1 MARRMQKNSQKS
13 RNSITHPLQQF
24 CPAVSVIIPM
34 YNAEKYI
41 GECLDSI
48 LAQTFTN
55 FEVIVVD
62 DCSTDNSPAIVE
74 SYIPKFDGRLKLS
87 HMKKN
92 SGNAALP
99 RNKGLV
105 LSQGEY
111 IYFMDSDDW
120 IAPTALEEL
129 YTLAK
134 KFDADVLYGERHF
147 ETDEDGKNA
156 RLVSR
161 QFGKVVDQPTL
172 ETEDLKERVQ
182 ILLQKDIFGP
192 PWNELVRRDVLV
204 ENEIVFPEVRPG
216 DDHIWALNLFFS
228 TKKFLRVPTVSYF
241 WRQTDTS
248 LTRVQKTPQ
257 KYTTLWLTVAIMGLK
272 CLDEILSRIKFF
284 EENFQY
290 RYAVLNYLV
299 ERKFKLSFHAS
310 LQLPPFEVYRAI
322 KQEFGDKLGEYD
334 VLVSALCTLINTQ
347 QKMFAVNQQKFN
359 EFAAQAQK
367 RIAELEAQLKNK

>member
-1 MARRMQKNSQKS
+1 MATGTQKLS
-13 RNSITHPLQQF
+13 RKTVEESSD
-24 CPAVSVIIPM
+24 CPAISVIIPM
-34 YNAEKYI
+34 YNTEKYI
-41 GECLDSI
+41 GNCLNSI
-48 LAQTFTN
+48 LAQTFKN

-74 SYIPKFDGRLKLS
+74 SYIPKFDWRLKLS

-105 LSQGEY
+105 ISQGEY
-111 IYFMDSDDW
+111 IYFMDADDW
-120 IAPTALEEL
+120 I
-129 YTLAK
+129 
-134 KFDADVLYGERHF
+134 ADVLYGENHF

-161 QFGKVVDQPTL
+161 QLGKLVDQPTF
-172 ETEDLKERVQ
+172 ETDDLKERVR

-216 DDHIWALNLFFS
+216 DDHIWIVNLFF
-228 TKKFLRVPTVSYF
+228 TAKKFLRVPTVSYF
-241 WRQTDTS
+241 WRQTDIS

-257 KYTTLWLTVAIMGLK
+257 KYTTLWLTAAIMGLK
-272 CLDEILSRIKFF
+272 YLDEILSRIKFF
-284 EENFQY
+284 EEDFQY
-290 RYAVLNYLV
+290 RYAVLNYFV
-299 ERKFKLSFHAS
+299 KRKFKLSLNAS
-310 LQLPPFEVYRAI
+310 LNLPPFEVYRAI

-334 VLVSALCTLINTQ
+334 VLIAALCTLVNTQ
-347 QKMFAVNQQKFN
+347 QKMSIINQQKFN

-367 RIAELEAQLKNK
+367 RIAELEAQLKTK

>member
-1 MARRMQKNSQKS
+1 MARHNQKPSRKS
-13 RNSITHPLQQF
+13 VTASVAPA
-24 CPAVSVIIPM
+24 AVSVVIPM
-34 YNAEKYI
+34 YNAEKFI

-62 DCSTDNSPAIVE
+62 DCSTDSSSAIVE
-74 SYIPKFDGRLKLS
+74 NYIPKFGGRLKLS

-105 LSQGEY
+105 ISQGEY
-111 IYFMDSDDW
+111 IYFMDADDW
-120 IAPTALEEL
+120 IASTALEEL

-134 KFDADVLYGERHF
+134 DYDADVLYGEKHF

-161 QFGKVVDQPTL
+161 QFGKLVEQPTL
-172 ETEDLKERVQ
+172 ETEDLEKRVQ

-192 PWNELVRRDVLV
+192 PWNELVRRDMLV
-204 ENEIVFPEVRPG
+204 ENEIIFPEVRPG

-228 TKKFLRVPTVSYF
+228 AKKFLRVPQVSYF
-241 WRQTDTS
+241 WRQTDVS
-248 LTRVQKTPQ
+248 LTRLQKTHQ
-257 KYTTLWLTVAIMGLK
+257 KYTTLWLAAVIMGLK
-272 CLDEILSRIKFF
+272 YLDEILSRIKFF
-284 EENFQY
+284 EENLQQ
-290 RYAVLNYLV
+290 RYAVLNYFV

-310 LQLPPFEVYRAI
+310 LPLPPFEVYRAI
-322 KQEFGDKLGEYD
+322 KQEFGDRLGEQD
-334 VLVSALCTLINTQ
+334 VLVSALCTVINTQ
-347 QKMFAVNQQKFN
+347 QKISAINQQKFN
-359 EFAAQAQK
+359 QFAAQAQK
-367 RIAELEAQLKNK
+367 RIAELEAQLKIK